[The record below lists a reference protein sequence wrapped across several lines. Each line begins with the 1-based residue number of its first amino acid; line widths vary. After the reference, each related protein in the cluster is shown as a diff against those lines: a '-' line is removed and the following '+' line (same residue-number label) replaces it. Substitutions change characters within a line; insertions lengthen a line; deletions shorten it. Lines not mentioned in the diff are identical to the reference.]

1 MQVRVTEPFKIR
13 GKLMTPGTVLNI
25 PDEALTR
32 LTGRVAPIEPASIEV
47 MEAEY
52 FTLLARYWTIDSDP
66 TATMDEVRELVDRLD
81 LLYRA
86 LRGNGRNPPVRL
98 PVERKLHNLNQA
110 RAKGAERK

>member
-52 FTLLARYWTIDSDP
+52 FTLLARWWNLDTDPDSM
-66 TATMDEVRELVDRLD
+66 TMDEARELVNRLD
-81 LLYRA
+81 ELYQA
-86 LRGNGRNPPVRL
+86 LRRNGVNPPVRL
-98 PVERKLHNLNQA
+98 PVEKRKVA
-110 RAKGAERK
+110 